1 MNNIFNERSL
11 FFIRAETRDFDN
23 LGPAEKEAMASAAI
37 NNCSF
42 KIMLADRPGDHAAQ
56 KTHSNQP

>member
-1 MNNIFNERSL
+1 MNNVFNDKPL
-11 FFIRAETRDFDN
+11 FFARADIRDFEN
-23 LGPAEKEAMASAAI
+23 LVPAEKEAMAHAAI

-42 KIMLADRPGDHAAQ
+42 KIMLADRPGDHDAQ